1 MSADISVLI
10 PARNEGTRLTDTIV
24 AIAQA
29 RATDARLEFV
39 IADDQSDE
47 DIRQTLRA
55 AAQPLRRQA
64 RIDIKVSRLRQR
76 QGVPRARNHAAALA
90 TGEILFITDAHVQV
104 SYGFGALI
112 LENVKP
118 KRIIAGAITEANTPF
133 IGYGCKLVVPF
144 MGTYWNR
151 EPLETPA
158 PVQIAACPAT
168 ALTRDLF
175 NELGG
180 YDPGMLIYGA
190 AEPEFSV
197 RAWLHGVDV
206 WVHPDFRVEHRFKPK
221 AERLS
226 FIGEVRPYM
235 VHNSLRFGLLYL
247 SEDGCMQ
254 LLRYQALK
262 FPTLFGEAIRM
273 VEQSDVWKRREWLE
287 LQRRRPFEWFVQHFK
302 LKDQIGGEIL

>member
-104 SYGFGALI
+104 SYGFDALI

-144 MGTYWNR
+144 M
-151 EPLETPA
+151 
-158 PVQIAACPAT
+158 
-168 ALTRDLF
+168 
-175 NELGG
+175 
-180 YDPGMLIYGA
+180 
-190 AEPEFSV
+190 
-197 RAWLHGVDV
+197 
-206 WVHPDFRVEHRFKPK
+206 
-221 AERLS
+221 
-226 FIGEVRPYM
+226 
-235 VHNSLRFGLLYL
+235 
-247 SEDGCMQ
+247 
-254 LLRYQALK
+254 
-262 FPTLFGEAIRM
+262 
-273 VEQSDVWKRREWLE
+273 
-287 LQRRRPFEWFVQHFK
+287 
-302 LKDQIGGEIL
+302 